1 MELAQL
7 GPRVCRSDET
17 KQVPTTAGPH
27 QVLAEAKCAQPSSSP
42 TSVLPEPELEHD
54 EPMTEQEP
62 EHTLEPESL
71 ADRLGLVRLE

>member
-17 KQVPTTAGPH
+17 KQVPTSWR
-27 QVLAEAKCAQPSSSP
+27 AKCAQPSSSP

-54 EPMTEQEP
+54 EPMTEQEVEP

>member
-17 KQVPTTAGPH
+17 KQDD

>member
-17 KQVPTTAGPH
+17 KQVPTKDD